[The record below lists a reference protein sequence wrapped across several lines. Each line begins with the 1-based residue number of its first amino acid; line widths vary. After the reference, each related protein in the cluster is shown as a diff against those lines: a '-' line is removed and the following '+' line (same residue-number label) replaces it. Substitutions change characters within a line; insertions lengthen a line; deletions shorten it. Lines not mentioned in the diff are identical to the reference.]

1 MTILNILKEKL
12 ASESIQSKVIQEYT
26 GIYYVK
32 ASDLTTQEVFFI
44 LTEMEIE
51 IMNEKENVK
60 LPIEDLDLVVKK
72 LKDFLQKLQ

>member
-1 MTILNILKEKL
+1 M
-12 ASESIQSKVIQEYT
+12 
-26 GIYYVK
+26 K

>member
-1 MTILNILKEKL
+1 MTMLNILKEKL

>member
-1 MTILNILKEKL
+1 MLNILKEKL
-12 ASESIQSKVIQEYT
+12 ARESIQSKVIQEYT